1 MGILSSSGMAQTAM
15 NIGRCMIQIQ
25 VQSTASG
32 AIVFDRA
39 LGFVPDDAWFD
50 APRRSSANPDT
61 APRGGRGGV
70 VFIDTPL
77 GVCVLRHYHRG
88 GLAARISAD
97 RYWWLGARRT
107 RAFREFHLLAKLIE
121 AGLPVPA
128 PVAARYVRR
137 GLQYRADLVT
147 RRIDAARTLAE
158 RLADGTLD
166 SALAHAV
173 GHIIARFHAAGV
185 WHADL
190 NAHNI
195 LIGAGDVVWLIDFDR
210 GRFRKPR
217 LVWQQANVARLRRSL
232 DKLGACRKP
241 DFDAAFWHPLLAA
254 YHRTLSLGEAATQAD
269 GDHP

>member
-1 MGILSSSGMAQTAM
+1 
-15 NIGRCMIQIQ
+15 MINTQ
-25 VQSTASG
+25 VQFTASG
-32 AIVFDRA
+32 AIMFDRA

-50 APRRSSANPDT
+50 APCRSSASSGD
-61 APRGGRGGV
+61 ASCGGRGGV

-77 GVCVLRHYHRG
+77 GVGVLRHYHRG

-97 RYWWLGARRT
+97 QYVWLGARRT
-107 RAFREFHLLAKLIE
+107 RAFREFHLLAKLIQ

-128 PVAARYVRR
+128 PVAARYVRH

-158 RLADGTLD
+158 RLAQGTLD
-166 SALAHAV
+166 PALAHAI
-173 GHIIARFHAAGV
+173 GRTIALFHAAGV

-195 LIGAGDVVWLIDFDR
+195 LTGAGDAVWLIDFDR

-217 LVWQQANVARLRRSL
+217 LAWQQANLTRLRRSL
-232 DKLGACRKP
+232 DKLGASGQA

-254 YHRTLSLGEAATQAD
+254 YHRALSLGEVATQA
-269 GDHP
+269 GGTCP